1 MEILIELLVEV
12 FGELFFEIIVECLCS
27 VVGNFANYIH
37 VQTKARKILKYIIS
51 ALVFSGCLV
60 MVILSFIFKKKL
72 YVILVSSY
80 FLVLLILYI
89 LKFLNRNVFHT
100 TKVEPWLIW
109 INRSIHYAFPI
120 VLIVYAALNQ
130 NKATPYIITC
140 SSIAIFIYVCMNIYR
155 LYYHN
160 NKNSKPFMRT
170 YRTFQSF
177 INRYHLIKKRYL
189 LNFDIAY
196 LNHMVAFI
204 KQNNKFLKQFFEES
218 DNTDI
223 QFFVQYI
230 LKELPYDLLDQAM
243 IDQLMTIA
251 QQKNDIEM
259 ENQLEEYQKEWRDY
273 DATSNEI
280 ME

>member
-51 ALVFSGCLV
+51 GLIFSGCLV

-72 YVILVSSY
+72 YVLLVSSY

-89 LKFLNRNVFHT
+89 LKFLNRNLFHA
-100 TKVEPWLIW
+100 TKMEPWLIW

-120 VLIVYAALNQ
+120 VLIVYATLNQ

-140 SSIAIFIYVCMNIYR
+140 SSIAIFIYLCMNIYR

-160 NKNSKPFMRT
+160 NRNSKRFVKSYHTLNLFMK
-170 YRTFQSF
+170 
-177 INRYHLIKKRYL
+177 RYHTYKKRCL
-189 LNFDIAY
+189 SSFHITY
-196 LNHMVAFI
+196 LNQIVELV
-204 KQNNKFLKQFFEES
+204 KQNSKLLKQFFEES
-218 DNTDI
+218 DYEDI
-223 QFFVQYI
+223 QFFVKFI
-230 LKELPYDLLDQAM
+230 LEEIPYDLLDQAM
-243 IDQLMTIA
+243 IDQLLTIA

-259 ENQLEEYQKEWRDY
+259 ENQVEEFEKEWRNNQCY
-273 DATSNEI
+273 I
-280 ME
+280 K